1 MKKRPLIG
9 ITADLAGDYARNR
22 RTYIDMVVAAGGIP
36 VLLPTI
42 AALREEM
49 LDRVDGVV
57 ITGGD
62 DIDVSKFGIPLHPKA
77 ECMAAERQEAEF
89 ALLKALDARPDKA
102 VLGICLGMQMM
113 GVHRGSPL
121 IQHLGDVLPD
131 ADRHR
136 NDAVHPVEAERGSLL
151 KSGAVRSWH
160 HQAISEA
167 KGFDIIARSDDGVIE
182 GIVDPR
188 RRFYLGVQWHPERT
202 EATETGLGVVQTL
215 VEHAR

>member
-36 VLLPTI
+36 ILLPTI

-113 GVHRGSPL
+113 GVHRGNPL

-182 GIVDPR
+182 GIVDPK

>member
-9 ITADLAGDYARNR
+9 ITADLVGDYARNR
-22 RTYIDMVVAAGGIP
+22 RTYIDMVAAAGGVP

-42 AALREEM
+42 AALREDM
-49 LDRVDGVV
+49 LDRVDGVI

-62 DIDVSKFGIPLHPKA
+62 DIDVSKFGIALHPKA

-89 ALLKALDARPDKA
+89 ALLRALDAHPDKP

-113 GVHRGSPL
+113 GVHRGNPL
-121 IQHLGDVLPD
+121 IQHLGDVLPN

-136 NDAVHPVEAERGSLL
+136 NDAIHPVEADRGSLL

-182 GIVDPR
+182 GIVDPK

>member
-22 RTYIDMVVAAGGIP
+22 RTYIDMVAAAGGIP

-113 GVHRGSPL
+113 GVHRGNPL

-136 NDAVHPVEAERGSLL
+136 NDAIHPVEAERGSLL

-182 GIVDPR
+182 GIVDPK